1 MGRGGGVNFLFV
13 NSTKMSVSRKSY
25 AFNAYFWTLNSS
37 PFNKFKYNVG
47 FSIYILKKRFNSNI
61 VEYLCNG
68 KEKLHIRHAGFP
80 LSTETV

>member
-1 MGRGGGVNFLFV
+1 
-13 NSTKMSVSRKSY
+13 MSVSRKGY
-25 AFNAYFWTLNSS
+25 AFNAYVWIFNSC

-47 FSIYILKKRFNSNI
+47 FSIYIKKKRFNSNI